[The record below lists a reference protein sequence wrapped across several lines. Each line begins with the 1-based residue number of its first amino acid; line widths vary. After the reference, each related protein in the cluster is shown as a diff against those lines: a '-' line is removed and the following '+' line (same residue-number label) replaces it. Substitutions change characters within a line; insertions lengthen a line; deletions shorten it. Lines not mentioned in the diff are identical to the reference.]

1 MPFSS
6 NPELLTLDTVL
17 WDQSYVGGWTLSP
30 YDVALF
36 EHLSQRPSPPPPHLV
51 NLGRWLNHMRALG
64 HISDL
69 NRKKKVRI
77 EEVALLVL
85 GKVETAD
92 VIDKK
97 VRVVS

>member
-1 MPFSS
+1 
-6 NPELLTLDTVL
+6 
-17 WDQSYVGGWTLSP
+17 
-30 YDVALF
+30 
-36 EHLSQRPSPPPPHLV
+36 
-51 NLGRWLNHMRALG
+51 MRALG